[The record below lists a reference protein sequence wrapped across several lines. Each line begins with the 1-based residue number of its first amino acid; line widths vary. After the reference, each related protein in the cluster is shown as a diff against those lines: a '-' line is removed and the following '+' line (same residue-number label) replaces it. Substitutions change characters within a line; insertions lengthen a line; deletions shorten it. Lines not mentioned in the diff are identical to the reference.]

1 VSATIADQDVQFL
14 TFIVAGKLFALEVER
29 IVEIIEFRKP
39 TKTPRRPPFVEGL
52 IEHRSQVVPLVSVRK
67 RLGASEG
74 ETGVE
79 PVILLF
85 SPSPSQRAIGLLVDS
100 VGKVITIARMAILK
114 PSSQVL
120 GIRAEFMRG
129 IADLEG
135 RPVIWLDGAKL
146 LSLEQEATLA
156 V

>member
-1 VSATIADQDVQFL
+1 MSGSIADQDIQLL
-14 TFIVAGKLFALEVER
+14 TFTVGGKLFALEVER

-52 IEHRSQVVPLVSVRK
+52 IEHRGQVIPLISVRK

-74 ETGVE
+74 EIGVE

-85 SPSPSQRAIGLLVDS
+85 SPSPSQRVIGLLVDS
-100 VGKVITIARMAILK
+100 VRKVITIAKMAILK
-114 PSSQVL
+114 PSLQVL
-120 GIRAEFMRG
+120 GIRADFIRG

-135 RPVIWLDGAKL
+135 KPVIWLDGAKL